1 MSRFTIEN
9 NDADVF
15 KGEEHAH
22 HNGVDDEDNVFM
34 DDSFFDE
41 YGTFDLSQVLPNSGD
56 NPVEYMYTRDHTG
69 RVVSVVCHL
78 KVAKEQ
84 VQTKE
89 NRNM

>member
-1 MSRFTIEN
+1 MSQFTIEN